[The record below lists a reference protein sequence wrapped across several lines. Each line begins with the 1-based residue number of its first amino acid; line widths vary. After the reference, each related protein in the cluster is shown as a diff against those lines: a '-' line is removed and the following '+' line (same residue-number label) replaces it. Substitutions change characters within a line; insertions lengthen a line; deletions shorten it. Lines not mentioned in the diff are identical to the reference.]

1 MHNGVDFQAGHCV
14 KDLEAVLAS
23 VWGIQPG
30 TQLPP
35 CFSFPVST
43 RPVTNWITPLVEGI
57 NANER
62 KTFEVNASNTANQ
75 SNCTLLVLDILRR
88 LGAGDVVDL
97 SEATV
102 LKLLKAKIDTN
113 VIPEQ
118 ELKNVAKKAFAVP
131 VASV

>member
-1 MHNGVDFQAGHCV
+1 MHDGIDFQAGDSV
-14 KDLEAVLAS
+14 RDLEAELAS
-23 VWGIQPG
+23 VWDVQPG

-43 RPVTNWITPLVEGI
+43 RPVTNWIAPLVEGI

-62 KTFEVNASNTANQ
+62 KSFEINASNTANQ

-97 SEATV
+97 SRS
-102 LKLLKAKIDTN
+102 N
-113 VIPEQ
+113 C
-118 ELKNVAKKAFAVP
+118 
-131 VASV
+131 S

>member
-1 MHNGVDFQAGHCV
+1 M
-14 KDLEAVLAS
+14 
-23 VWGIQPG
+23 
-30 TQLPP
+30 
-35 CFSFPVST
+35 
-43 RPVTNWITPLVEGI
+43 VEGI

-62 KTFEVNASNTANQ
+62 KTFEINASNTANQ

-118 ELKNVAKKAFAVP
+118 ELKNVAKKWSKLWSQFCVKPSMKFANGIKEEMKQLLGLFTLPPPVP
-131 VASV
+131 TN